1 MERGVKLFA
10 MLASRM
16 KRRLWE
22 EQRRAF
28 LHAGGHRPGSRENKT
43 AGDDKEDP
51 LDVLS
56 STNNIKA
63 VVRVSKHAS
72 AE

>member
-22 EQRRAF
+22 EQRNLSCTPAAIVRD
-28 LHAGGHRPGSRENKT
+28 HEENKT